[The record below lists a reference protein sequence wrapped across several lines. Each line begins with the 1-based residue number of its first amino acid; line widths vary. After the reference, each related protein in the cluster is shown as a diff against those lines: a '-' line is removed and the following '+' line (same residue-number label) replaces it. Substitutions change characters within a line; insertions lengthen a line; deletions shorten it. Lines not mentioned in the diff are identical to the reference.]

1 MNLLGDSKFMSNFNG
16 STPTLDDV
24 KKSLIL
30 VYIYFENHQYTVISQ
45 QPQFSVADL
54 VSNIGVLFG
63 LFMGFSLLS
72 LVDLLEMMLEIT
84 LVLFKKNKI
93 NQTISDD

>member
-16 STPTLDDV
+16 STPTLDDF

-63 LFMGFSLLS
+63 LFVGFSLLS
-72 LVDLLEMMLEIT
+72 LVAKLSLAKLIY
-84 LVLFKKNKI
+84 
-93 NQTISDD
+93 